1 VVVILALGILL
12 VAGAIVLLS
21 LALRT
26 DEESAGVNRSLAV
39 VQAMG
44 QAPKE
49 LTEELD
55 EPFADRVI
63 APLRARALTVGRR
76 VTGSDSAER
85 IRRKLDAAGNPPG
98 WTVDRIVSGKV
109 ICAVVGLVVGVL
121 LALLLGA
128 SFLTGALLTLAGLMV
143 GFFAPD
149 LYLYQRTYDRNERLQ
164 RELPDAIDLM
174 TISVEAGLGFDA
186 AVQQVAMKTQGPLA
200 DEFMRML
207 REMQLGQGRAEA
219 LRGLAERCNVDDVR
233 TFVSA
238 MVQADGF
245 GIPVAQVLRVQSSEM
260 RVKRRQRAETKAQ
273 QVPVKI
279 TVPLVFFILP
289 CLFIP
294 VMGPAVLN
302 IMDNF

>member
-1 VVVILALGILL
+1 MVVILALGILL